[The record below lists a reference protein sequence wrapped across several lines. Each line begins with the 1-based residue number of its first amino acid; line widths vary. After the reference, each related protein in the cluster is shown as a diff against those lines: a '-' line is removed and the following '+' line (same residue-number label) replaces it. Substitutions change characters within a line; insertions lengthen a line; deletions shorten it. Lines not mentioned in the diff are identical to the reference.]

1 MIANAAYFK
10 GTWQH
15 RFKSGDTRMAPFF
28 VSPTKSVSA
37 MTMMTT
43 ARIPYAE
50 EESLTLVQ
58 LPYIHGNYSMYIL
71 LPKEKDGLPKL
82 EASLS
87 TRELESM
94 VLRLRPD
101 DVDLIIPKFKF
112 SGALPLKG
120 LLSQMGM
127 AKAFVREQADFS
139 NMANTSL
146 HIDQVA
152 HQAGIEVN
160 EEGTTA
166 WAATHVNMMTEGIE
180 HHPEFRADHSF
191 LFLIVEQ
198 ITGSII
204 FMGRLEDPSAA
215 GKAN

>member
-1 MIANAAYFK
+1 
-10 GTWQH
+10 
-15 RFKSGDTRMAPFF
+15 MAPFF
-28 VSPTKSVSA
+28 VSPAKSVSA
-37 MTMMTT
+37 LTMTTT
-43 ARIPYAE
+43 ARIRYGE

-82 EASLS
+82 EASLN

-120 LLSQMGM
+120 FLSRMGM

-139 NMANTSL
+139 NLANTSL

-180 HHPEFRADHSF
+180 HHPEFRADHPF
-191 LFLIVEQ
+191 LFLIVEE
-198 ITGSII
+198 ITGSIVSI
-204 FMGRLEDPSAA
+204 RRIDGCLQA
-215 GKAN
+215 